1 MKNYNLMIQYF
12 VSVMNKKSVEF
23 FLSLFD
29 KTPELRVLVFHRDDN
44 VFADLLSDNLNNIN
58 PRIKNLQFTNEL
70 AMKEFRLTPRAFEYA
85 VVVDIFDG
93 TNSHLFN
100 EIYHSLENSANI
112 IVLSNKTNNIG
123 IYQIKELL
131 DNSDFRA
138 VNEIDIFD
146 DYYLVTGKKMHM
158 WGAGL

>member
-1 MKNYNLMIQYF
+1 MSNQ
-12 VSVMNKKSVEF
+12 SREF

-29 KTPELRVLVFHRDDN
+29 KTPELRVLVLHRDHQSF
-44 VFADLLSDNLNNIN
+44 VDLLNEGLNNIN
-58 PRIKNLQFTNEL
+58 PRIKNLQFTNEVAL
-70 AMKEFRLTPRAFEYA
+70 KDFRLTPRAFEYA

-93 TNSHLFN
+93 TNSHLFD
-100 EIYHSLENSANI
+100 EIYHSLKNSANI
-112 IVLSNKTNNIG
+112 IVLSSKKNNID
-123 IYQIKELL
+123 IYVIKELL

-146 DYYLVTGKKMHM
+146 DYHLVTGKKMHM

>member
-1 MKNYNLMIQYF
+1 
-12 VSVMNKKSVEF
+12 MNKQSIEF
-23 FLSLFD
+23 FLDLFD
-29 KTPELRVLVFHRDDN
+29 KTPELRVLVFHNDKQ
-44 VFADLLSDNLNNIN
+44 VFVDLLNDNLRGIS
-58 PRIKNLQFTNEL
+58 PRIKNLQFTSEL
-70 AMKEFRLTPRAFEYA
+70 VLKDFRLTPRAFEYA
-85 VVVDIFDG
+85 VIVDVFDG
-93 TNSHLFN
+93 DNSYLFN

-112 IVLSNKTNNIG
+112 IVLSSKTNNIG
-123 IYQIKELL
+123 LYHLKEML

>member
-1 MKNYNLMIQYF
+1 
-12 VSVMNKKSVEF
+12 MNKQSIDF

-29 KTPELRVLVFHRDDN
+29 KTPELRVLVFHRDN
-44 VFADLLSDNLNNIN
+44 QVFVDLLSDNLNNIN
-58 PRIKNLQFTNEL
+58 PRIRNLQFTKEL
-70 AMKEFRLTPRAFEYA
+70 IEKDFRLTPRAFEYA
-85 VVVDIFDG
+85 VIVDVFDG
-93 TNSHLFN
+93 GNSHLLN

-112 IVLSNKTNNIG
+112 VVISKKSSSVDSYFLR
-123 IYQIKELL
+123 ELL
-131 DNSDFRA
+131 DEHDFRA

>member
-1 MKNYNLMIQYF
+1 MSNQ
-12 VSVMNKKSVEF
+12 SREF

-29 KTPELRVLVFHRDDN
+29 KTPELRVLVLHRDHQRF
-44 VFADLLSDNLNNIN
+44 VDLLNEGLNNIN
-58 PRIKNLQFTNEL
+58 PRIKNLQFTNEVAL
-70 AMKEFRLTPRAFEYA
+70 KDFRLTPRAFEYA

-93 TNSHLFN
+93 TNSYLFD

-112 IVLSNKTNNIG
+112 IVLSSKKNNID
-123 IYQIKELL
+123 IYVIKELL

-146 DYYLVTGKKMHM
+146 DYHLVTGKKMHM